1 MEDAKEPL
9 LQQVD
14 SPQTHHIF
22 TVPNGDLPRSIS
34 QHEDEVGASCHLRG
48 WVWGEMKKQLY
59 VAGPMMSVSILQYS
73 LLVVSNMFVGHLG
86 ELELASASIATSL
99 ASVTGTSLLIG
110 MASALETFCGQAF
123 GAKQYH
129 MLGIYV
135 QRAIF
140 VLTLACLP
148 VTVLWWNMGPLLIH
162 LGQDPTIAEMAG
174 HYLRCLIPMLFA
186 LAILQPL
193 IRFLQTQS
201 VVLPM
206 MLFSIATLLFHILLC
221 WLLVYRIGMGFLGA
235 AVASTFS
242 NWLSAFSLAIY
253 VNFFPPTHHH
263 TKTWTPL
270 SLEAFHDLPAFLKL
284 AVPSACMIC
293 LEYWSFQCVVFLSGL
308 LPNAKLE
315 TSTLSICL
323 TTTAVLYMIPNG
335 IGAAVS
341 TRVSNELGAGRPRA
355 AKGAVS
361 VGVAMALTEGIVMA
375 TILYTGRHVWG
386 WAYTSQQEVTEY
398 VARCIPAL
406 AILVVMDAIQS
417 VLSGVARGCGWQ
429 ALAAAANLAAYYIVG
444 IPTAVVLGFVY
455 DLKGLGLCMGIVVG
469 IVVQAAGLVLLTLLT
484 DWQKQA
490 DQALGRL
497 YSSSPT
503 VVDATR
509 KNCPKDAGFTPHLD
523 YQQDQSCHNSQDSY
537 NRLLSN

>member
-14 SPQTHHIF
+14 SSPQTNHHTF
-22 TVPNGDLPRSIS
+22 VVPNGAL
-34 QHEDEVGASCHLRG
+34 HEDEVGASSCYLQRE
-48 WVWGEMKKQLY
+48 WVWGEMKKELY

-73 LLVVSNMFVGHLG
+73 LLVVSSMFVGHLG
-86 ELELASASIATSL
+86 ELELAGASIATSL

-140 VLTLACLP
+140 VLTLACVP
-148 VTVLWWNMGPLLIH
+148 VAVLWWNMGPLLIQ

-174 HYLRCLIPMLFA
+174 RYLRCLIPMLFA
-186 LAILQPL
+186 SAIVQPL

-206 MLFSIATLLFHILLC
+206 ALFSVLTLLFHILLC
-221 WLLVYRIGMGFLGA
+221 WLLVYKIGMGFLGA

-242 NWLSAFSLAIY
+242 NWLNAFFFAMY
-253 VNFFPPTHHH
+253 VKFFAPTHHH
-263 TKTWTPL
+263 TKTWTSL
-270 SLEAFHDLPAFLKL
+270 SLAAFHDLPAFLKL

-293 LEYWSFQCVVFLSGL
+293 LEYWSFQCVVLFSGL

-323 TTTAVLYMIPNG
+323 TTTAVLYMIPSG
-335 IGAAVS
+335 IAAATS

-361 VGVAMALTEGIVMA
+361 VGVAMALTEGIFMA
-375 TILYTGRHVWG
+375 TVLYAGRHVWG
-386 WAYTSQQEVTEY
+386 WAYTSQREVTEY

-406 AILVVMDAIQS
+406 AILVVMDAIQA

-429 ALAAAANLAAYYIVG
+429 AFAAATNLAAYYIVG
-444 IPTAVVLGFVY
+444 IPTALVLGFVY
-455 DLKGLGLCMGIVVG
+455 DLKGLGLCIGVVVG

-484 DWQKQA
+484 DWQKQS
-490 DQALGRL
+490 DRALGRL
-497 YSSSPT
+497 YPSSPSD
-503 VVDATR
+503 VDAIR
-509 KNCPKDAGFTPHLD
+509 NCPKDAAGFTPHLD
-523 YQQDQSCHNSQDSY
+523 NLQDEY
-537 NRLLSN
+537 NRLLPN